1 MPSRAVRQIVA
12 SLAVLSAVIVVAQ
25 EKTPPDAYARAHYTK
40 YEYEIPMRDGVK
52 LFTSVYVPKD
62 VSRQWPILLERTPY
76 SVRPYGIDNYRSSLG
91 PSDLFMKDGFIFAYQ
106 DVRGRYMSEG
116 EWMEIRPHRTG
127 DGPRETDESTD
138 AYDTIDWLVKHVA
151 GNSGKVGMWG
161 ISYPGF
167 YVDAA
172 LIDAHP
178 ALVAASPQAPVTDY
192 YLGDDAFHNG
202 AFLLAHNF
210 SFYVNFKPRQGG
222 PARPGDHDGVGHG
235 FDYGTSDG
243 YEFYLRMGP
252 LGNSNTKYLKGEN
265 PYWTLNLDH
274 TSYDAFWKARSVWRH
289 FTHVTPAVLTV
300 GGWFDAEDLQGAL
313 RTYATVEQNNPG
325 ITNALVMGP
334 WTHGGWA
341 RGPGDRVGHVRFGA
355 STGEWFREHVEF
367 PFFQAHLKGLAG
379 ETVAEATVFE
389 TGRNVWHRLD
399 TWPPAGA
406 ARKTLYLQAGG
417 ALAWTAP
424 DAHEGFDQYVSDP
437 SRPVPLVGYV
447 TRNMPRD
454 YMTADQ
460 RFAATRPDVLV
471 YETPPLEQDVTAA
484 GSVEATIY
492 VSTTGTDSDFVVKLI
507 DVYPADYPSPER
519 DDPGAVGDPVPMA
532 NYQQLV
538 RGEPFRGK
546 FRNGFDKP
554 EPFTP
559 GEPARIQYAMPDVYH
574 TFRRGHRIM
583 VQIQSSWLP
592 FIDRN
597 PQKFMDIPKAT
608 DADFVAATE
617 RVYRSAKM
625 ASGVSLNV
633 LP

>member
-1 MPSRAVRQIVA
+1 MSIRPLRHLVACFALLVAVT
-12 SLAVLSAVIVVAQ
+12 VVAQ
-25 EKTPPDAYARAHYTK
+25 EKAPPDAYARAHYTK

-62 VSRQWPILLERTPY
+62 RSREWPILLERTPY
-76 SVRPYGIDNYRSSLG
+76 SVAPYGVDNYRSSLG
-91 PSDLFMKDGFIFAYQ
+91 PSDLFMKDGYIVAYQ

-116 EWMEIRPHRTG
+116 EWIEVRPHRDG
-127 DGPRETDESTD
+127 DGPGKTDESTD
-138 AYDTIDWLVKHVA
+138 AYDTIDWLVKHVP

-161 ISYPGF
+161 VSYPGF

-172 LIDAHP
+172 LADAHP

-210 SFYVNFKPRQGG
+210 SFYVNFKPRPGG
-222 PARPGDHDGVGHG
+222 PERPEERDR
-235 FDYGTSDG
+235 FDYGTPDG
-243 YEFYLRMGP
+243 YQFYLRMGP
-252 LGNSNTKYLKGEN
+252 LANSETKYLKGQN
-265 PYWTLNLDH
+265 PYWTMNLDH
-274 TSYDAFWKARSVWRH
+274 TIYDAFWKARSIWRH
-289 FTHVTPAVLTV
+289 FAKVTPAVLTV

-313 RTYATVEQNNPG
+313 RTYATIERNNPG

-355 STGEWFREHVEF
+355 NTGEWFREHVEF
-367 PFFQAHLKGLAG
+367 PFFQAHLKETAG
-379 ETVAEATVFE
+379 EHVAEATVFE
-389 TGRNVWHRLD
+389 TGRNVWHQLD
-399 TWPPAGA
+399 AWPPADA

-417 ALAWTAP
+417 RLSWTAP
-424 DAHEGFDQYVSDP
+424 QAAEGFDQYVSDP

-447 TRNMPRD
+447 AQNMPRD

-471 YETPPLEQDVTAA
+471 YETPPLERDVTTA
-484 GSVEATIY
+484 GPVEATIY

-519 DDPGAVGDPVPMA
+519 EGPRGTGDPVPMG

-546 FRNGFDKP
+546 FRNGFDRP

-559 GEPARIQYAMPDVYH
+559 GEPARIDYTMPDVYH
-574 TFRRGHRIM
+574 TFRRGHRVM
-583 VQIQSSWLP
+583 VQVQSSWLP

-608 DADFVAATE
+608 DADFTVATE
-617 RVYRSAKM
+617 RVYRSSKM
-625 ASGVSLNV
+625 ASGVTLGV